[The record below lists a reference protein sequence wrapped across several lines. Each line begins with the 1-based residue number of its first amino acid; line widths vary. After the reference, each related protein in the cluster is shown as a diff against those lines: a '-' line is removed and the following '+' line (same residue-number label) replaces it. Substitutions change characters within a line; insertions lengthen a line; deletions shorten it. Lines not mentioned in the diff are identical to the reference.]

1 MDLVWKEAG
10 GIWVCVHKHMRM
22 VLIGWGFDSSGVYLY
37 GDKENMFSL
46 LPSGA
51 NEQWVGGRRR
61 ERICL

>member
-1 MDLVWKEAG
+1 M
-10 GIWVCVHKHMRM
+10 CVHKHMRM

-51 NEQWVGGRRR
+51 NEQ
-61 ERICL
+61 